1 MIEKMKRMCNM
12 QMRKCCC
19 REMMAMTMKGSV
31 YIIIGNEL
39 KERKKYEKN
48 RISNSNIIEYQH
60 QQYLG

>member
-31 YIIIGNEL
+31 YIIIGNESL
-39 KERKKYEKN
+39 VSKE
-48 RISNSNIIEYQH
+48 IQNSH
-60 QQYLG
+60 P